1 MGKCLVI
8 NTFGSSSSG
17 FSLPANNTAASA
29 FCAAMLEGEY
39 VGYVLQSEAGT
50 DTGITGYHDVSVQV
64 ASETG
69 SKTYF
74 GFLAKIG
81 VTDVEIQNAILGM
94 TINGVKA
101 DKVFVQMREVAVG
114 A

>member
-1 MGKCLVI
+1 MAKTLVI
-8 NTFGSSSSG
+8 NTLGSKSKS
-17 FSLPANNTAASA
+17 FSLPAGDTAASA
-29 FCAAMLEGEY
+29 FCAAMLDGEY
-39 VGYVLQSEAGT
+39 EGYVKQSEVGT
-50 DTGITGYHDVSVQV
+50 DSGIIAYHDVKVQI

-74 GFLAKIG
+74 GFAAKVG
-81 VTDVEIQNAILGM
+81 VTDVEIQNALVGK